1 MLVST
6 KFLFDII
13 QFLVNVYGHIIAVNL
28 CFVLVDVTDLLVC
41 DDEFSL
47 VLEVHLD
54 SPITQAEDGAHVVF
68 LPFLQVD
75 FLDAGI

>member
-1 MLVST
+1 MLR
-6 KFLFDII
+6 KFLLDII
-13 QFLVNVYGHIIAVNL
+13 QFLMDVDRHIIEVNL
-28 CFVLVDVTDLLVC
+28 GFVLVNVSDLLVC
-41 DDEFSL
+41 NDELSL

-68 LPFLQVD
+68 LPFLQVN